1 MLSDNLES
9 NKINVNLSVLID
21 IDVIDY
27 AFIDDSFAQRYSLL
41 CFSLSQICILQRFDD
56 QSVVFNSIT
65 HYALV
70 KLQVSSEELKETL
83 FYVTQLSQFSV
94 VLDLSWLK
102 SHKAIIDLRH
112 NQLIFES
119 QVNSELVLETL
130 SSISISTVSVSIFS
144 TSSLSK
150 HLKIYAIDSASFLRF
165 ARKKNHDLFV
175 IFMRNIDK
183 ALKITSFVDSVTLL
197 LFEYHDF
204 LDVFSCE
211 LTNILS
217 ERRLYDHKIQLQK
230 SKTSIFESLY
240 DMSQDELRILKK
252 YLKNNLIKDFIQ
264 VSSFLAISLILFV
277 KKSSEEL
284 RFCVN
289 YWNLNVMTVKN
300 QYSLFLIRETLD
312 RLTKIKYYIKLDII
326 AVFNKLRMT
335 YEDEWKIAF
344 RTRYDLYEYN
354 VLLFELTN
362 ESLSFQNFINDTLHD
377 FLNVFCIAYMNDI
390 LIYSNSKKKHT
401 QHVHQILK
409 RLRVVEL
416 QIDIEKCEF
425 SVIEIKYLSLIIIT
439 YEIKMNFEKINVIMN
454 WAASRDVKDVQSF
467 LSFINFY
474 RRFIKKFFKLIDS
487 LTVLI
492 RKDQSFNWTQKCQ
505 FIFNRLKQTF
515 ITVSIL
521 MHYNSNLFVTVK
533 INVFD
538 YVVIEVMSQRD
549 DNEQLRSVIYF
560 SFKMLLAECNYEI
573 YDKKLLAIIRAFEK
587 WRLELKDTLNFV
599 EIIFDHKNLEYFMS
613 IKLLSRRQ
621 VRWSEFLSRFNFKIV
636 YRSNEL
642 NTRVNALTRR
652 SEDLLLNEKNSHQE
666 HQWQIVL
673 KSKNLK
679 IQVLINVLDDSNS
692 EALESSDS
700 KNESVIFE
708 QSESSEKMSMNELE
722 EQLFAIY
729 FNDEWV
735 QIVITALRDDQQK
748 LKEFS
753 LAKCMLRSDRVYY
766 RDRLLILEDEKLR
779 LRLLQLSH
787 DTSIANHSERVKI
800 YEILS
805 CHYYWLKMIKT
816 VARFV
821 CNCHLCSRVKISR
834 EKYQKALKSLDVF
847 NRCWKDIVMN
857 FIMTVSESKNL
868 NENSIINILIVVNR
882 LSKQVHYEPMS
893 EITALDTA
901 WVFYHAIWKH
911 HELSDSIV
919 LNRETQFVNHFW
931 NELCIRLKIQVWL
944 STAFHSETNDQIEN
958 INDVLKQYL
967 RVFVF
972 FMQND
977 WAAWLSS
984 AEFVINNHF
993 FESTQCTSFLA
1004 NFEQHSRM
1012 KLKSKKTQK
1021 NVIEHS
1027 KWIHVD
1033 LFIQKMNRINE
1044 ILWEQ
1049 MILA

>member
-1 MLSDNLES
+1 MNNDHLVLSDNLES

-27 AFIDDSFAQRYSLL
+27 AFIDDSFAQRHFLL
-41 CFSLSQICILQRFDD
+41 CFSLSEICILQRFDD

-70 KLQVSSEELKETL
+70 KLWVSSEKLEETL

-94 VLDLSWLK
+94 VLNLLWLK

-119 QVNSELVLETL
+119 QVNSEFVLETL
-130 SSISISTVSVSIFS
+130 LSISISTVSISAFL
-144 TSSLSK
+144 TSSSLK
-150 HLKIYAIDSASFLRF
+150 HLKIYAIDSASFLRLT
-165 ARKKNHDLFV
+165 RKKNHDLFV
-175 IFMRNIDK
+175 IFMRNINK

-197 LFEYHDF
+197 PLEYDDF
-204 LDVFSCE
+204 LDVFSSE

-240 DMSQDELRILKK
+240 DMSQDELQILKK

-264 VSSFLAISLILFV
+264 VSSFLAISSILFV

-300 QYSLFLIRETLD
+300 RYSLLLIQEILD
-312 RLTKIKYYIKLDII
+312 QLTKIKYYIKLNII

-354 VLLFELTN
+354 VLLFKLTN
-362 ESLSFQNFINDTLHD
+362 KSSSFQNFINDTLHD
-377 FLNVFCIAYMNDI
+377 FLNIFCIAYMNDI

-439 YEIKMNFEKINVIMN
+439 HEIKMNSEKINVIMN
-454 WAASRDVKDVQSF
+454 WAALRDVKDVQSF
-467 LSFINFY
+467 LSFVNFY

-505 FIFNRLKQTF
+505 FVFDWLKQTF

-521 MHYNSNLFVTVK
+521 MHYNSNLLVTVK
-533 INVFD
+533 IDVFD

-549 DNEQLRSVIYF
+549 DNEQLRPVIYF
-560 SFKMLLAECNYEI
+560 SFKMLFAECNYEI

-587 WRLELKDTLNFV
+587 WRLELKGTLDFV

-613 IKLLSRRQ
+613 IKLLSWRQ

-636 YRSNEL
+636 YRSSEL
-642 NTRVNALTRR
+642 NTRVDAFTRR
-652 SEDLLLNEKNSHQE
+652 SKDLFLNEENSRRE

-679 IQVLINVLDDSNS
+679 IQVLINVLDDSDS
-692 EALESSDS
+692 KAFKSSDS
-700 KNESVIFE
+700 KSESVISE
-708 QSESSEKMSMNELE
+708 QSESSEKMSVNELE

-735 QIVITALRDDQQK
+735 QIVITALRDD
-748 LKEFS
+748 
-753 LAKCMLRSDRVYY
+753 
-766 RDRLLILEDEKLR
+766 
-779 LRLLQLSH
+779 
-787 DTSIANHSERVKI
+787 
-800 YEILS
+800 
-805 CHYYWLKMIKT
+805 
-816 VARFV
+816 
-821 CNCHLCSRVKISR
+821 
-834 EKYQKALKSLDVF
+834 
-847 NRCWKDIVMN
+847 
-857 FIMTVSESKNL
+857 
-868 NENSIINILIVVNR
+868 
-882 LSKQVHYEPMS
+882 
-893 EITALDTA
+893 
-901 WVFYHAIWKH
+901 
-911 HELSDSIV
+911 
-919 LNRETQFVNHFW
+919 
-931 NELCIRLKIQVWL
+931 
-944 STAFHSETNDQIEN
+944 
-958 INDVLKQYL
+958 
-967 RVFVF
+967 
-972 FMQND
+972 
-977 WAAWLSS
+977 
-984 AEFVINNHF
+984 
-993 FESTQCTSFLA
+993 
-1004 NFEQHSRM
+1004 
-1012 KLKSKKTQK
+1012 
-1021 NVIEHS
+1021 
-1027 KWIHVD
+1027 
-1033 LFIQKMNRINE
+1033 
-1044 ILWEQ
+1044 
-1049 MILA
+1049 